1 MLPFTTASTGSWS
14 SWSGGEHLAASNK
27 PSSLVSCLRMVSVG
41 FPRNHGIQISKV
53 KKGKIWPE
61 KKGEVGAFSIYFLRL
76 TWKLMALKHILWLEP
91 TNHWDDIINQSQ
103 DWMPNPLTSH
113 FLSRGCPKSK
123 ELPKITWR
131 I

>member
-1 MLPFTTASTGSWS
+1 MPQDG
-14 SWSGGEHLAASNK
+14 
-27 PSSLVSCLRMVSVG
+27 VMG
-41 FPRNHGIQISKV
+41 FPRNHIQISKV

-76 TWKLMALKHILWLEP
+76 TWKLMALNHILWFEP

-131 I
+131 IKLATR

>member
-1 MLPFTTASTGSWS
+1 MPQDGISGVSTEPWYPNIQ
-14 SWSGGEHLAASNK
+14 GEERENLA
-27 PSSLVSCLRMVSVG
+27 R
-41 FPRNHGIQISKV
+41 
-53 KKGKIWPE
+53 
-61 KKGEVGAFSIYFLRL
+61 KKGEVGAFSVYFLRL